1 MRRRYLPAAACAALV
16 LVFMLAAALAR
27 GGQESVEAAGAEPK
41 LVNINT
47 ADAAELQLL
56 PGIGEVK
63 AAAIIEYR
71 QTYGQFSDV
80 DALLEVPGIGE
91 YTLEGFRAYVCVDA
105 QEDVP

>member
-1 MRRRYLPAAACAALV
+1 MHRRYLPAAACAALV
-16 LVFMLAAALAR
+16 LVFVLAALFPWD
-27 GGQESVEAAGAEPK
+27 GQEGVEAAGAEPK

-71 QTYGQFSDV
+71 QAYGYFSDV